1 LSLLLPPAGAHR
13 SLSGRGGKRPGGPL
27 VSSTKSI
34 HGHQLGATGASEL
47 ALTLKMLVE
56 GVVPPTLN
64 CHEPDE
70 AVVCD
75 VVMDEPRE
83 FQGTY
88 GMSNSF
94 GFGGHNA
101 VLVVKKP
108 TGD

>member
-1 LSLLLPPAGAHR
+1 
-13 SLSGRGGKRPGGPL
+13 
-27 VSSTKSI
+27 
-34 HGHQLGATGASEL
+34 
-47 ALTLKMLVE
+47 MLNE

-64 CHEPDE
+64 CHEPDY

-83 FQGTY
+83 IRGDY

-101 VLVVKKP
+101 VLIVKRF
-108 TGD
+108 TD